1 VQEIQEKTASNAAYP
16 RKFMENAAMQVHN
29 FVQEQY
35 PVKWYNFLSMT
46 PKPCGKLHILT
57 ASES

>member
-1 VQEIQEKTASNAAYP
+1 VKEIQEKTASNAAYP

-35 PVKWYNFLSMT
+35 PVKWYNFFVNDSQTMWQT
-46 PKPCGKLHILT
+46 TYINR
-57 ASES
+57 E